1 MTTFVAG
8 DPATRNVQ
16 RIALRVTEWT
26 RVRPWDSTQGSPL
39 VGLSLGEDPRVIA
52 MAETLSRAGVVTINS
67 LIWEGRPSLIC
78 GSKSAWQTSISAPLS
93 ARI

>member
-8 DPATRNVQ
+8 DPATRNLQ

-52 MAETLSRAGVVTINS
+52 MAETLSRAGVVTITELRAGLEITTGS
-67 LIWEGRPSLIC
+67 YVGRVVIGPIDLTIV
-78 GSKSAWQTSISAPLS
+78 P
-93 ARI
+93 